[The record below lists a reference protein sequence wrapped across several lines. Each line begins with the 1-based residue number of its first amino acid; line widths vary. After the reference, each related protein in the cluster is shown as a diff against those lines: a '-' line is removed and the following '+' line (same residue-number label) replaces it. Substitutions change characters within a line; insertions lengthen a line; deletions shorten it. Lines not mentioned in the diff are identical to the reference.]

1 VDLFSFISL
10 NISIARHG
18 SAIVCVQ
25 RRLSADILRAC
36 WLAWPR
42 DLSSNIDVDVIVDDG
57 PPAVRC
63 ECLVGYFR
71 RRALLEDIVAAGRC
85 AAFESVLLEEAVP
98 LCNTNRRSAGRGA
111 AVKVFMNINVAAASR
126 EAVMLLESEMV
137 LFAIAATGRAPGTTA
152 APSHALEPVAVP
164 TLTSARF
171 VIVIAGKIAS
181 GRAIHGSNSWIALL
195 FKYLSLLYGN
205 P

>member
-1 VDLFSFISL
+1 MDLFSLVSF

-18 SAIVCVQ
+18 SAIVCVEG
-25 RRLSADILRAC
+25 RLSTDILRAC

-42 DLSSNIDVDVIVDDG
+42 DLSSDIDVDIIVDDG
-57 PPAVRC
+57 PPAVGC
-63 ECLVGYFR
+63 ECLVSYLR
-71 RRALLEDIVAAGRC
+71 WRALLEDIVAAGRR

-111 AVKVFMNINVAAASR
+111 AVKVFMDINVAATSR
-126 EAVMLLESEMV
+126 EAVMLLESEV
-137 LFAIAATGRAPGTTA
+137 ILLAIAAAGRASSTTA

-181 GRAIHGSNSWIALL
+181 RRAIHG
-195 FKYLSLLYGN
+195 
-205 P
+205 